1 MKTRLDEF
9 ECDECLG
16 DKVTGSG
23 FSGLTLA
30 YASGALEREIITLCE
45 YTVTPIFTS
54 GPKNDPRETRA
65 YREMLRSRG
74 KKVPKIEKNALR
86 DELISLPGAAMSPA
100 DVVKALKSFIDHVEK
115 DGMYIG
121 KYKDDFIREKIVGE
135 PRFVELWAKVGDG
148 LRG

>member
-1 MKTRLDEF
+1 MANRKSKRANLHEF
-9 ECDECLG
+9 ECDESLG
-16 DKVTGSG
+16 EKVTGSG

-45 YTVTPIFTS
+45 YTLTPITS

-74 KKVPKIEKNALR
+74 KKVPKIEENALR
-86 DELISLPGAAMSPA
+86 DELIILPGAAMSPA
-100 DVVKALKSFIDHVEK
+100 DVVKALKSFIEHVEK

-121 KYKDDFIREKIVGE
+121 KYKDDFIREKTVGE
-135 PRFVELWAKVGDG
+135 PRFVSESE
-148 LRG
+148 